1 MSAAEADQRFSQRGE
16 KLDVRVEAA
25 RLMLALCVRID
36 PPSSENLWYHT
47 LHLPWKRKSPLVSLI
62 LSPYYY
68 AINRAWVVDRY
79 ALGLFFKLVLVCF
92 VSLAGLYIVI
102 DCFGNFQEFST
113 YGKKLEG
120 GIFKVLAAYYG
131 ARLFWFFDLTAGVM
145 AMVAGLFAVTWMQRA
160 NEMTALSA
168 ATIPPYRI
176 VKPLAFAAA
185 FVAALGVANREVCL
199 PQIRERLAKNAQDW
213 LGETAKPCRP
223 MFDMQSGLL
232 ISGKFTFANE
242 KRIEAPKF
250 SQFPDELRSW
260 GRQII
265 ADNAYYQAATP
276 QHPGGY
282 LLRDV
287 HQPANLAELKSLSL
301 DGRPILYSP
310 ADSPWLQPGEC
321 FVASGV
327 NFEQLTVGAAWQQYL
342 STGELVSGLRNRSLD
357 YGANI
362 RVILHVR
369 LVQPFLDMALF
380 FLGVPLVMAR
390 RNTNIFLAALMG
402 VLLIGGF
409 FAVTM
414 FSHWLG
420 ANYLLSPALAAW
432 LPLLIFG
439 PLAFALSRPLW
450 D

>member
-1 MSAAEADQRFSQRGE
+1 LTRSGRKTYGITSQSTLE
-16 KLDVRVEAA
+16 KEF
-25 RLMLALCVRID
+25 
-36 PPSSENLWYHT
+36 
-47 LHLPWKRKSPLVSLI
+47 PLVALI

-68 AINRAWVVDRY
+68 AINRAWVMDRY
-79 ALGLFFKLVLVCF
+79 ALGLFFKLVIVCF
-92 VSLAGLYIVI
+92 ISLAGLYIVI

-113 YGKKLEG
+113 YGKKLKG
-120 GIFKVLAAYYG
+120 GIGGVLAAYYG

-168 ATIPPYRI
+168 AAIRPSRI
-176 VKPLAFAAA
+176 VRPLAVAAA
-185 FVAALGVANREVCL
+185 FVAALGVGNREICL

-242 KRIEAPKF
+242 KRIEDAKI
-250 SQFPDELRSW
+250 SQFPEELRSW
-260 GRQII
+260 GRQIT
-265 ADNAYYQAATP
+265 ADNAYYHSATP
-276 QHPGGY
+276 EHPGGY
-282 LLRDV
+282 LFRGV
-287 HQPANLAELKSLSL
+287 HQPANLAELQSLAL
-301 DGRPILYSP
+301 DGRPQFYSP
-310 ADSPWLQPGEC
+310 KDTPWLKPGEC

-380 FLGVPLVMAR
+380 FLGVPLVMTR
-390 RNTNIFLAALMG
+390 RNTNVFMAAFMG
-402 VLLIGGF
+402 ALLVGLF

-420 ANYLLSPALAAW
+420 ANYLISPALAAW

-439 PLAFALSRPLW
+439 PVAFALSRPLL

>member
-1 MSAAEADQRFSQRGE
+1 MVD
-16 KLDVRVEAA
+16 
-25 RLMLALCVRID
+25 
-36 PPSSENLWYHT
+36 
-47 LHLPWKRKSPLVSLI
+47 LI

-79 ALGLFFKLVLVCF
+79 VLGLFFKLVFVCF
-92 VSLAGLYIVI
+92 VSLAGLYVVI

-113 YGKKLEG
+113 YGKRLEG
-120 GIFKVLAAYYG
+120 GIGKVLLMYYG
-131 ARLFWFFDLTAGVM
+131 AKLFWFFDLTAGVM
-145 AMVAGLFAVTWMQRA
+145 AMMAGLFAVTWMQRA
-160 NEMTALSA
+160 NEMTALA
-168 ATIPPYRI
+168 AAAIPPRRI
-176 VKPLAFAAA
+176 VRPLAYAAA
-185 FVAALGVANREVCL
+185 FVATLGVANREICL

-242 KRIEAPKF
+242 KRIEGAKF
-250 SQFPDELRSW
+250 SQFPDEIRAW
-260 GRQII
+260 GRQIV

-282 LLRDV
+282 LLRGV
-287 HQPANLAELKSLSL
+287 HQPANLAEMKSLSL
-301 DGRPILYSP
+301 DGRPLLFSP
-310 ADSPWLQPGEC
+310 ADSPWLSPGEC

-369 LVQPFLDMALF
+369 LVQPFLDLALF
-380 FLGVPLVMAR
+380 FLGVPLAMTR
-390 RNTNIFLAALMG
+390 RNTNVFMAAFLGA
-402 VLLIGGF
+402 VLVGGF

-420 ANYLLSPALAAW
+420 ANYLLSPTFAAW

-439 PLAFALSRPLW
+439 PLAFALSWPLSE
-450 D
+450 